1 MRLGGINI
9 SELAREG
16 LKEKLRE
23 VLSNEERVELHQQY
37 LDGELNEGVAKVLI
51 GDLL

>member
-16 LKEKLRE
+16 LKEKLRKCSRMKSE
-23 VLSNEERVELHQQY
+23 SSCTNSTSTE
-37 LDGELNEGVAKVLI
+37 N
-51 GDLL
+51 